1 MMSVLVFFSAVPYLV
16 PTGIAAYRD
25 HPEKTA
31 IFLIN
36 LFLGWTIIGWIV
48 ALVWS
53 CTGRPTLYHV
63 ATLGDEAGPDGL
75 KLQGRDPRIDSY
87 GNPKL

>member
-1 MMSVLVFFSAVPYLV
+1 MSILVLFSAVPYLV

-25 HPEKTA
+25 HPGKTA

-36 LFLGWTIIGWIV
+36 LLLGWTILGWIA
-48 ALVWS
+48 ALIWS
-53 CTGRPTLYHV
+53 CTGQPIAYHV
-63 ATLGDEAGPDGL
+63 ATLGDEAGPGGL

-87 GNPKL
+87 GNSKL